1 MDSKKNELKLEK
13 WIAALSK
20 IQLYLS
26 FVFLV
31 LIILIVACEV
41 IGRYLFN
48 APLFWSN
55 EACVL
60 LHTYV
65 ICFGYAVIYF
75 NKKDIYLLLIYD
87 RIPKKR
93 RWMNDLVAEGV
104 ILLFTMMLFYL
115 SQKYFIEYGNY
126 VSGGLGIP
134 QGFFSFPI
142 IITSISLFLS
152 TFLDLYK
159 MATHRYYTEEEKE
172 AHIIV

>member
-1 MDSKKNELKLEK
+1 
-13 WIAALSK
+13 
-20 IQLYLS
+20 
-26 FVFLV
+26 
-31 LIILIVACEV
+31 
-41 IGRYLFN
+41 
-48 APLFWSN
+48 
-55 EACVL
+55 
-60 LHTYV
+60 
-65 ICFGYAVIYF
+65 
-75 NKKDIYLLLIYD
+75 
-87 RIPKKR
+87 
-93 RWMNDLVAEGV
+93 MNDLVAEGV

-115 SQKYFIEYGNY
+115 SLKYFIEYGNY